1 VAADL
6 GEDCEEQ
13 VLRDMIYAAD
23 LDQDGKVSKDE
34 FMTVMRK
41 MKLI

>member
-1 VAADL
+1 
-6 GEDCEEQ
+6 
-13 VLRDMIYAAD
+13 MIYAAD

-41 MKLI
+41 MKLIWILILYNESQ